1 MTVVPVGVAAGAA
14 MEIPAAFDR
23 AGWYR
28 YGAAPGAAAGTA
40 VIAGHIDTTSERA
53 PFSLLKTLA
62 AGTVIEVGRQDAPA
76 LNYRVV
82 SVELM
87 AKDNFD
93 GDSLFRRSGP
103 HELKVVT
110 CGGRWLDERMDY
122 SDNVIVTAV
131 LE

>member
-1 MTVVPVGVAAGAA
+1 MSVVPVGVAAAAA
-14 MEIPAAFDR
+14 MEIPEAFDQ

-28 YGAAPGAAAGTA
+28 FGPAPGAAAGTA
-40 VIAGHIDTTSERA
+40 VIAGHIDTTSEQA
-53 PFSLLKTLA
+53 PFSQLKTLA
-62 AGTVIEVGRQDAPA
+62 PGTAIKVGRQDAPA
-76 LNYRVV
+76 LNFRVV

-87 AKDNFD
+87 AKDSFD
-93 GDSLFRRSGP
+93 GDSLFRRTGP

>member
-1 MTVVPVGVAAGAA
+1 
-14 MEIPAAFDR
+14 MEIPEAFDH

-28 YGAAPGAAAGTA
+28 FGPAPGAAAGTA
-40 VIAGHIDTTSERA
+40 VIAGHIDTTSDQA
-53 PFSLLKTLA
+53 PFSQLKTLA
-62 AGTVIEVGRQDAPA
+62 AGTLIRVGRQDAPA
-76 LNYRVV
+76 LDYQVV

-87 AKDNFD
+87 AKDSFD
-93 GDSLFRRSGP
+93 GDSLFRRTGP

-131 LE
+131 LQ